1 MIKKLLSNRFARG
14 SFSLFIMFNIFNLLS
29 FIFQFSMARL
39 LGPAEF
45 GVFAVLISLVYF
57 VAIPS
62 DSVQTFVAKY
72 SSKFKAKGEIGKIKS
87 MTLKIFYKGLKV
99 SLITF
104 VISIPLIYL
113 LAYFLDISFL
123 LVFLTS
129 TLIFSI
135 FLLPTTRGLM
145 QGMQQFNSLG
155 MNMIVEGSLKLVFSV
170 LFVLAGMKVYGAIVG
185 LLLGIVF
192 AFVFSLLPLG
202 IMFKSKKEDVKIPNI
217 YRSSSA
223 IILVLVA
230 IMGVQSIDII
240 VAKKLFSDI
249 VAGQYAVLNL
259 MGKIIF
265 FGTIAISK
273 VMLPISSEKFEN
285 GGKTRKILIRSLVS
299 VGILSLIGLCFYGLF
314 PELIISVLFG
324 SEYLAISDFVFL
336 IGIAFTFIS
345 LSNIVLL
352 YGVAVDKKIK
362 LWQLIIFL
370 VLQLS
375 LLISMGDNLQNYS
388 IAMIVTGIAMF
399 FGSLI
404 IVNSKR

>member
-1 MIKKLLSNRFARG
+1 
-14 SFSLFIMFNIFNLLS
+14 
-29 FIFQFSMARL
+29 MARL

-57 VAIPS
+57 IAIPS
-62 DSVQTFVAKY
+62 DSVQTFVTKY
-72 SSKFKAKGEIGKIKS
+72 TSKFKANGEFGKVKG
-87 MTLKIFYKGLKV
+87 MAFKIFYRGLKI
-99 SLITF
+99 SLIIF
-104 VISIPLIYL
+104 IVSIPLIYL
-113 LAYFLDISFL
+113 LAYFLNISFL

-129 TLIFSI
+129 TLIFFI

-155 MNMIVEGSLKLVFSV
+155 GNMIIEGSLKLVFSI
-170 LFVLAGMKVYGAIVG
+170 LFVLGGMKVYGAITG
-185 LLLGIVF
+185 LLLGVIF

-202 IMFKSKKEDVKIPNI
+202 AIFKSKRKDVKITNV

-240 VAKKLFSDI
+240 IAKRIFSDV

-285 GGKTRKILIRSLVS
+285 GGKTRKILIKSLLSVGVLSLV
-299 VGILSLIGLCFYGLF
+299 GLFFYGLF
-314 PELIISVLFG
+314 PELIVGLLFG
-324 SEYLAISDFVFL
+324 EEYLAVSSFVL
-336 IGIAFTFIS
+336 LMGVAFTFFA
-345 LSNIVLL
+345 LANVVLL
-352 YGVAVDKKIK
+352 YGVAVDRKIK
-362 LWQLIIFL
+362 LWQLIVFL
-370 VLQLS
+370 ILQLS
-375 LLISMGDNLQNYS
+375 LLISLSNDLQSYS
-388 IAMIVTGIAMF
+388 IAMIITGIAMF
-399 FGSLI
+399 FGSLA
-404 IVNSKR
+404 IVKSKV